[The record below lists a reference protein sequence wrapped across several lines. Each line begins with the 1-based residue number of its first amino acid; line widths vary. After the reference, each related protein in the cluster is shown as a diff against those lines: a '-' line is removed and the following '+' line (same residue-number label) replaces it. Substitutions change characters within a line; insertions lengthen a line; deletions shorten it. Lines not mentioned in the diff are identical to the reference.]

1 MDFEVIRQEMLM
13 KGSIGIKLEQ
23 PSCGSPHIKVKDFMY
38 ETPSPSE
45 VSEKSTQEQTP
56 EAPKE
61 SSKLRD
67 IMFRRRLSIVN
78 RSTGRQGPAKHSQSY
93 LPSDS
98 IPRYVSTHRKLGKA
112 ANNSDLQHIVNH
124 SQNPPLKP
132 LAPIRP
138 FPLDLSSPTP
148 SLKAP
153 PPSLNTHT
161 TLHPSFGT
169 VAPTASPS
177 GPQTPPPPLVDE
189 EANFTRVLSQDF
201 LRLSLPQPVT
211 DLEK

>member
-1 MDFEVIRQEMLM
+1 MRSSAFSTPKKHLDPMDFEVIRQEMLM

-78 RSTGRQGPAKHSQSY
+78 RSTGRQGPAKLSQS
-93 LPSDS
+93 
-98 IPRYVSTHRKLGKA
+98 
-112 ANNSDLQHIVNH
+112 
-124 SQNPPLKP
+124 
-132 LAPIRP
+132 
-138 FPLDLSSPTP
+138 
-148 SLKAP
+148 
-153 PPSLNTHT
+153 
-161 TLHPSFGT
+161 
-169 VAPTASPS
+169 
-177 GPQTPPPPLVDE
+177 
-189 EANFTRVLSQDF
+189 
-201 LRLSLPQPVT
+201 
-211 DLEK
+211 